1 MHASNDDTNV
11 HGSCNVQITTTT
23 CMAHSS
29 KEERQ
34 AWENCL
40 IPQSIILSLNR
51 LKAVKVTHFCT
62 NNMIFALITGI
73 FEKESNA
80 ETRRASQSQ
89 HHIPTNY

>member
-1 MHASNDDTNV
+1 MQRTNNDNDA
-11 HGSCNVQITTTT
+11 HGSLF
-23 CMAHSS
+23 
-29 KEERQ
+29 KRGKRQ

-40 IPQSIILSLNR
+40 IPQSIRLSLNR
-51 LKAVKVTHFCT
+51 LKAVKVTDFCT